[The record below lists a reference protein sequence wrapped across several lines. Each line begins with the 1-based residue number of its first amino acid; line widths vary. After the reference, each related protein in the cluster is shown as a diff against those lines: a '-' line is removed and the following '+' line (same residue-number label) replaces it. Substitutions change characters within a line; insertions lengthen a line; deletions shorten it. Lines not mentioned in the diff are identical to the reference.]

1 MHIKQDRRCVA
12 CHETKQQKDLLRVTR
27 IDGMIT
33 IDSEQKL
40 GRRGAYICK
49 DRKCIELTI
58 KKHLLNRAFKS
69 NLEHSIYEKLGA
81 YEQNN

>member
-40 GRRGAYICK
+40 GGRGAYICK